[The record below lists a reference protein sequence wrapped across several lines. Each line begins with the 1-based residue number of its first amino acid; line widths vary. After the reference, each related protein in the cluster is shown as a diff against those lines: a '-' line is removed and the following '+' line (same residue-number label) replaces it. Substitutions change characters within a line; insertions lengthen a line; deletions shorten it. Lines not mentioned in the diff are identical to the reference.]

1 MQSEKISE
9 RFYQQNALTLAPKLL
24 GKILTRRFG
33 KSTVSGMITEVE
45 AYIGKDDQASH
56 AYNGMKNR
64 NKIMFEKG
72 GYFYVYFTYGNHHCC
87 NIVTG
92 KFGDGQAVLIRSVE
106 PIDGAESMSMNRY
119 GYMYQTEKDRRNL
132 TNGPGK
138 LCKAFGITLE
148 QNGVSLQGNE
158 VWLSH
163 GKHIRETSIGQSP
176 RIGISKSVEL
186 PWRFYILNNPFV
198 SKFR

>member
-9 RFYQQNALTLAPKLL
+9 RFYQQNALSLAPKLL
-24 GKILTRRFG
+24 GKILTHRFG
-33 KSTVSGMITEVE
+33 NTTVSGMITEVE
-45 AYIGKDDQASH
+45 AYIGKTDRASH
-56 AYNGMKNR
+56 AFNGIRNR

-92 KFGDGQAVLIRSVE
+92 KSGDGQAVLIRAVE
-106 PIDGAESMSMNRY
+106 PLEGAETMSMNRY
-119 GYMYQTEKDRRNL
+119 GRIYQTDKEYRNL

-138 LCKAFGITLE
+138 LCKAFSITLE
-148 QNGVSLQGNE
+148 QNGLSLQGNQ
-158 VWLSH
+158 VWLSP
-163 GKHIRETSIGQSP
+163 GKHIRKANIGQST
-176 RIGISKSVEL
+176 RIGISQSIDL
-186 PWRFYILNNPFV
+186 QWRFYISDNPFV